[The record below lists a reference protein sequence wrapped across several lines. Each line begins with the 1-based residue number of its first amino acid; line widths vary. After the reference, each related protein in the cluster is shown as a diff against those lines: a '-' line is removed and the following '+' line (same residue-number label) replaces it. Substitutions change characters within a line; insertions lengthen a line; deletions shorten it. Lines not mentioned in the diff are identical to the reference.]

1 MEEKQVYSQIRDFK
15 KKFYVNLLI
24 KGSIITLALLLG
36 VYIAITSLEFFA
48 RLNSFGRG
56 FFFFGFL
63 VLALFLAYKFIAKP
77 VLYLFHISSGISDE
91 NAARHIGTY
100 FPSVSDRL
108 LNFLQLKRYDD
119 DNALVQASLKQ
130 RAQAFTTLSFTQ
142 AIDLRQNQHY
152 LKYLAPSMLLFLLIL
167 LFVPQLFTTSTK
179 RIVSYRQTFVPVA
192 PFTFMPNEI
201 SLIAFKNED
210 HPVLL
215 TLSGAGIPQ
224 NVYLVHKERR
234 IKMAA
239 LGSGRFSYTFSRI
252 QVSKRI
258 HFEAAGFR
266 SIEHIIKV
274 VNRPNLRNF
283 NVLLNYPAYLGKRP
297 ERIENIGNL
306 NVPEGTRIK
315 WQFNTLDTD
324 TLNIAFDEEMYSVQ
338 TIDNQIFEFEK
349 QFDKTTSYKLMLSNY
364 YSRNKDVI
372 GYQIN
377 VTPDEYPAINLN
389 VYQDT
394 VLYSFLVL
402 GGNISD
408 DYGITNLKL
417 VYSVISGAGKEQT
430 KESIAIPFNRNQ
442 SNQSFFYR
450 WVLDSLDI
458 HEGEHVSYYVQV
470 WDNDGVNG
478 IKSSKSGIYTFRMPT
493 KEEIK
498 VDIAESSAK
507 TSDEMKK
514 TLEAA
519 EHLKKDLEDIE
530 NRLRGK
536 KQLDWQDKKKL
547 QELLEEKEMLNK
559 AVEELKKQ
567 FEAQKLKKERFQ
579 QQSEAIKK
587 KLDEIEKLINELLD
601 EETRKLYEELQK
613 LLEEELNNE
622 KIQDLLDKIN
632 RKEDNLIRE
641 LERTLELFKRMKFAY
656 ELEETIQQLDNL
668 TEEQKN
674 LSEET
679 RDKGNDLEEMQQ
691 KQEILNEEFDEFEKS
706 LDELNE
712 LNQDLK
718 NPHRLQDHS
727 ENIESIK
734 EEMKKAKESLEKGKR
749 KKAVESQQK
758 SGQQMQRLSKQL
770 QQMQGGMEM
779 QMMQANLNDL
789 RDILYNLI
797 KLSFDQEELM
807 KEFRTVDQVNPRFID
822 LGQWQLKIRDDAKIV
837 EDSLL
842 SLAKRAG
849 QLRSFVT
856 REVSEM
862 NTHLDKSIQNV
873 RDRRKSKAVSEQQ
886 FAMTSMNNLALMLD
900 DVMAMMQQNL
910 SEAMGN
916 PKMNRKPGTPSL
928 SELQKQL
935 NQQIEQLKRSG
946 KSGRELSEELAK
958 LAAAQERIRKALQEM
973 ESQLN
978 EGEGENRN
986 ATMQKMEQTEID
998 LVNKRLTEQTIR
1010 RQKEILT
1017 RLLEAENAMR
1027 ERELDNEREGIS
1039 AKEYERALPKAFE
1052 EYFKAKEK
1060 EIELLKTVPP
1070 KLYPY
1075 YKKEVNEYF
1084 RRIGNQNF
1092 D

>member
-1 MEEKQVYSQIRDFK
+1 
-15 KKFYVNLLI
+15 
-24 KGSIITLALLLG
+24 
-36 VYIAITSLEFFA
+36 
-48 RLNSFGRG
+48 
-56 FFFFGFL
+56 
-63 VLALFLAYKFIAKP
+63 
-77 VLYLFHISSGISDE
+77 
-91 NAARHIGTY
+91 
-100 FPSVSDRL
+100 
-108 LNFLQLKRYDD
+108 
-119 DNALVQASLKQ
+119 
-130 RAQAFTTLSFTQ
+130 
-142 AIDLRQNQHY
+142 
-152 LKYLAPSMLLFLLIL
+152 
-167 LFVPQLFTTSTK
+167 
-179 RIVSYRQTFVPVA
+179 
-192 PFTFMPNEI
+192 
-201 SLIAFKNED
+201 
-210 HPVLL
+210 
-215 TLSGAGIPQ
+215 
-224 NVYLVHKERR
+224 
-234 IKMAA
+234 
-239 LGSGRFSYTFSRI
+239 
-252 QVSKRI
+252 
-258 HFEAAGFR
+258 
-266 SIEHIIKV
+266 
-274 VNRPNLRNF
+274 
-283 NVLLNYPAYLGKRP
+283 
-297 ERIENIGNL
+297 
-306 NVPEGTRIK
+306 
-315 WQFNTLDTD
+315 
-324 TLNIAFDEEMYSVQ
+324 
-338 TIDNQIFEFEK
+338 
-349 QFDKTTSYKLMLSNY
+349 
-364 YSRNKDVI
+364 
-372 GYQIN
+372 
-377 VTPDEYPAINLN
+377 
-389 VYQDT
+389 
-394 VLYSFLVL
+394 
-402 GGNISD
+402 
-408 DYGITNLKL
+408 
-417 VYSVISGAGKEQT
+417 
-430 KESIAIPFNRNQ
+430 
-442 SNQSFFYR
+442 
-450 WVLDSLDI
+450 
-458 HEGEHVSYYVQV
+458 
-470 WDNDGVNG
+470 
-478 IKSSKSGIYTFRMPT
+478 
-493 KEEIK
+493 
-498 VDIAESSAK
+498 
-507 TSDEMKK
+507 
-514 TLEAA
+514 
-519 EHLKKDLEDIE
+519 
-530 NRLRGK
+530 
-536 KQLDWQDKKKL
+536 
-547 QELLEEKEMLNK
+547 
-559 AVEELKKQ
+559 
-567 FEAQKLKKERFQ
+567 
-579 QQSEAIKK
+579 
-587 KLDEIEKLINELLD
+587 
-601 EETRKLYEELQK
+601 
-613 LLEEELNNE
+613 
-622 KIQDLLDKIN
+622 
-632 RKEDNLIRE
+632 
-641 LERTLELFKRMKFAY
+641 
-656 ELEETIQQLDNL
+656 
-668 TEEQKN
+668 
-674 LSEET
+674 
-679 RDKGNDLEEMQQ
+679 
-691 KQEILNEEFDEFEKS
+691 
-706 LDELNE
+706 
-712 LNQDLK
+712 
-718 NPHRLQDHS
+718 
-727 ENIESIK
+727 
-734 EEMKKAKESLEKGKR
+734 
-749 KKAVESQQK
+749 
-758 SGQQMQRLSKQL
+758 MQRLSKQL